1 VICNETRSDSTEK
14 FEKALYIFFLKYF
27 NELDKIKVKSF
38 LCNNLNYQVPFN
50 ISYKVMNTQSILN
63 LKSSIERFQLKL
75 SNESSKVELTKE
87 LESIALSVSDLRLT
101 VNIDAWSG
109 GFDNQAIEPEIC
121 PRISCFNDKYFKLNC
136 NSASK
141 DQIFCEHICDFN
153 MPCENSGRCI
163 PLFDKNF
170 EPQCM

>member
-1 VICNETRSDSTEK
+1 MICNETRSDSTEK
-14 FEKALYIFFLKYF
+14 FEKTLYIFFLKYF

-38 LCNNLNYQVPFN
+38 LCNNLNYQAPFS

-63 LKSSIERFQLKL
+63 LNSSIESFKQKL
-75 SNESSKVELTKE
+75 SYESSKVELTKE
-87 LESIALSVSDLRLT
+87 LESIALSVSGLSLRANL
-101 VNIDAWSG
+101 DAWVG
-109 GFDNQAIEPEIC
+109 GFDEQIIRPDLC

-136 NSASK
+136 NTAIK
-141 DQIFCEHICDFN
+141 DQIFCEHICYFN